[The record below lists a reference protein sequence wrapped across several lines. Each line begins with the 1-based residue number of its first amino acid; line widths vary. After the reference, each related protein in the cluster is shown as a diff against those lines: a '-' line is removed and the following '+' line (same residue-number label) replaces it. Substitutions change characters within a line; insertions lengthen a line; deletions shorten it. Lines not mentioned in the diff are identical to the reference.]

1 MSDLALTT
9 VPASAPPSRSALRR
23 QLADLRVPPRSAAL
37 LGDGA
42 AGSRADA
49 PATVAIGAALAAVVS
64 HLATG
69 MTDPLCYERGVARL
83 VGLGPGLTPTGDD
96 VLVALVATSRRLAAG
111 GLLRSAAADQLAA
124 AVATLPAARTTATAY
139 RLLSETIG
147 GRFPEPL
154 ADFVGALGDPG
165 IDHATLSEL
174 LDRLAAIGAHS
185 GADWIAGVIALAR
198 VCLAQGGAAWPS
210 A

>member
-1 MSDLALTT
+1 MRVIALAT
-9 VPASAPPSRSALRR
+9 VPAAVPPSRSALLC

-37 LGDGA
+37 LAVGATGSSDDG
-42 AGSRADA
+42 
-49 PATVAIGAALAAVVS
+49 PATAAIGAALAALVS
-64 HLATG
+64 HLASG
-69 MTDPLCYERGVARL
+69 MTDPICYQRGVARL

-111 GLLRSAAADQLAA
+111 GLIQTAAADQLAA
-124 AVATLPAARTTATAY
+124 TVATVAAGRTTPIAHH
-139 RLLSETIG
+139 LLSETAG

-154 ADFVGALGDPG
+154 AALVGALGDPG
-165 IDHATLSEL
+165 VDRATLSTL
-174 LDRLAAIGAHS
+174 LDRVAATGAHS

-198 VCLAQGGAAWPS
+198 VCLAQGGEAWPS